1 MSSLVFLFAS
11 SSFARCFFYII
22 LHNLYSKRMIPLKKF
37 AVSYLTCL
45 LVFSIV
51 VNILQYTLIPNYA
64 DSWGPIWVS
73 IIMYAILGS
82 IPVLIGCLLGEF
94 CYRKVK
100 RSHELKVGIPVFILL
115 GISYNHLFFMWFNNR
130 DFLSFNLEAFLD
142 TGLPIT
148 LSSLMFYLIRRR

>member
-1 MSSLVFLFAS
+1 M
-11 SSFARCFFYII
+11 
-22 LHNLYSKRMIPLKKF
+22 KKF

-51 VNILQYTLIPNYA
+51 VNVLQYTLIPNYA

-73 IIMYAILGS
+73 IIMYVILGS

-100 RSHELKVGIPVFILL
+100 RSPELKVGIPVFILL

>member
-1 MSSLVFLFAS
+1 M
-11 SSFARCFFYII
+11 
-22 LHNLYSKRMIPLKKF
+22 KKF

-51 VNILQYTLIPNYA
+51 VNVLQYTLMPNYA

-73 IIMYAILGS
+73 TIMYVILGS